1 MTESLSALEHPP
13 SWWPNVEH
21 SHFVPHESGRWHI
34 QRLGSGPIILMLHGT
49 GASGH
54 SFAELADLLKDRF
67 ELVIVDLPGQG
78 FSSPLSERKKL
89 LSVMASAA
97 ASLCDRLAIQPDY
110 IIGHSAGAAVALRM
124 AMDTHIQPRG
134 ILSINGALMPFAWF
148 FEPIMLRAAR
158 LMSRSPRVAHFLAK
172 RGRREIDVQRALRDT
187 GSEISDL
194 MMRCYGLLMAD
205 QQHIVGTLRMMGGWQ
220 LGQLS
225 KDLNTVRVPVHLI
238 GCSLDTI
245 VPATRAHKATHDIPM
260 ATATTISDAG
270 HLIQEE
276 RPEWVESEFLKFVK
290 QVTD

>member
-1 MTESLSALEHPP
+1 
-13 SWWPNVEH
+13 
-21 SHFVPHESGRWHI
+21 
-34 QRLGSGPIILMLHGT
+34 MLHGT

-238 GCSLDTI
+238 GSSLDTI